1 MSARKGV
8 TTLLLL
14 FVGVSVVYLIATE
27 SMQRREASR
36 EAGNTSVNEAK
47 SRVAEGGDALEESRT
62 VVVYYFHGN
71 RRCNTCRTIEAYTQE
86 AIQSAFAEELGSG
99 RVEWRAVN
107 VDQPENKHFIDD
119 FQLSTRT
126 VVFVD
131 IQNGAQEK
139 WIKLEKVWELVRDR
153 TGFFDYIQGS
163 LADFLEESHG

>member
-27 SMQRREASR
+27 SMQRRKASR
-36 EAGNTSVNEAK
+36 EAGNTSVNETK

-71 RRCNTCRTIEAYTQE
+71 RRCNTCRTIEAYTEE
-86 AIQSAFAEELGSG
+86 AIQSAFPEELGSG

-107 VDQPENKHFIDD
+107 IDQPENKHFIDD

-131 IQNGAQEK
+131 MQNGAQEK
-139 WIKLEKVWELVRDR
+139 WIKLEKVWELVRDK

-163 LADFLEESHG
+163 LADLLEESHG